1 MYVRRKVYSVL
12 QDEMGEERYFST
24 TDVAYENE
32 VEERI
37 YSASSEVEYEF
48 ERYFSD
54 TEKEGMSNGEKAAII
69 GAATLGT
76 AAATIY
82 GSKAVGKKI
91 AEAALKEGGAG
102 VASKSYKVGMAMQK
116 PGNTINSG
124 VKAGYDKASKFVKET
139 VDKLSESKLGK
150 SVSNGSDKVKNAVKD
165 AYNKVKNI
173 GKKSDKAAK

>member
-24 TDVAYENE
+24 TDVAYKTEM
-32 VEERI
+32 EERI

-54 TEKEGMSNGEKAAII
+54 TEKEGMSKGQKAAII

-76 AAATIY
+76 AAAAIY

-102 VASKSYKVGMAMQK
+102 VASKSYKGMAMQK
-116 PGNTINSG
+116 PGNAINSG
-124 VKAGYDKASKFVKET
+124 VKAGYDKASNFVKET

-150 SVSNGSDKVKNAVKD
+150 SVSNGSDKVKNAVKG

-173 GKKSDKAAK
+173 GKKSDKATK